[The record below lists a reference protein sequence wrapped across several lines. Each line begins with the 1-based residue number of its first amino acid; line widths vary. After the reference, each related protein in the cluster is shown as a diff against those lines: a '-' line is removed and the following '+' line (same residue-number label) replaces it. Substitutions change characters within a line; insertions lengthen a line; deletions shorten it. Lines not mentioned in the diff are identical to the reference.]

1 MTSAPFALE
10 AQGPMSGQ
18 MSKEGAMVASHGHG
32 SGHSVRTQGGAGRSK
47 ANNRFLVK
55 LTVISTLGGLLF
67 GYDTGVIS
75 GALLYMRDDLA
86 LTPLTEAVVVSSLLF
101 PGAAFGALL
110 GGKLADSLGR
120 KGSLLVCAGLF
131 LVGALICATAPNVVI
146 MTTGRIL
153 LGFGVGAAA
162 VTCPL
167 YLAEMAPADRRGRMV
182 TINELMIV
190 TGQFLAFAI
199 NALIDALFS
208 GSHIWRW
215 MLIVAAIPAIALFIG
230 LFFLPESPR
239 WYAVRNRL
247 DDTRRV
253 LSLSRSPAEAAEE
266 YNVIAMHAR
275 RDVQEDKGAALRDLR
290 AFPWMRRILWI
301 GIGLAVVQ
309 QATGINTV
317 NYYAPTI
324 LESAG
329 LGTSSALV
337 LTIAVGVVGVTGT
350 ILGIYLLGHVN
361 RRPLVMTGFI
371 GVAAGHLILALM
383 FLLPESK
390 GRAYL
395 ILAGML
401 IVVFFVQTFIGT
413 LIWLLL
419 SEIFPMTVRGFA
431 MGAAVFVLWTT
442 NTIISFVFPL
452 LVGAL
457 GATLTFGLFALVNAC
472 SFIFVWR
479 VCPETRGRTLEE
491 LEDDFRE
498 HDAAHFTHE
507 APAGIT
513 GS

>member
-1 MTSAPFALE
+1 M
-10 AQGPMSGQ
+10 
-18 MSKEGAMVASHGHG
+18 
-32 SGHSVRTQGGAGRSK
+32 R
-47 ANNRFLVK
+47 NNGRFLIK

-75 GALLYMRDDLA
+75 GALPFLKEDLH
-86 LTPLTEAVVVSSLLF
+86 LSSLQEASVVSSLLF
-101 PGAAFGALL
+101 GAMFGALL
-110 GGKLADSLGR
+110 GGKLADTLGR
-120 KGSLLVCAGLF
+120 KGSLRVCAILFFLGTLGSSLAPTYGVMLVARVVLGL
-131 LVGALICATAPNVVI
+131 A
-146 MTTGRIL
+146 
-153 LGFGVGAAA
+153 VGAAA
-162 VTCPL
+162 ATVPL
-167 YLAEMAPADRRGRMV
+167 FLAEMAPAHRRGRMV

-190 TGQFLAFAI
+190 GGQFLAFAI

-215 MLIVAAIPAIALFIG
+215 MLLVAAIPAVALFIG

-239 WYAVRNRL
+239 WYAVRGRL
-247 DDTRRV
+247 DDTQRV
-253 LSLSRSPAEAAEE
+253 LNLSRSPAEAAEE
-266 YNVIAMHAR
+266 YNIIAMHAR

-350 ILGIYLLGHVN
+350 ILGIYLLGHIN
-361 RRPLVMTGFI
+361 RRPLVITGFI
-371 GVAAGHLILALM
+371 GVALGHLVLALM

-390 GRAYL
+390 GRAFL

-472 SFIFVWR
+472 SFVFVLR
-479 VCPETRGRTLEE
+479 LCPETRGRSLEE

-498 HDAAHFTHE
+498 HDPAHFAHV
-507 APAGIT
+507 PPT
-513 GS
+513 GVSGS

>member
-1 MTSAPFALE
+1 MPA
-10 AQGPMSGQ
+10 SGAE
-18 MSKEGAMVASHGHG
+18 MGHHGGSTASHGL
-32 SGHSVRTQGGAGRSK
+32 GG
-47 ANNRFLVK
+47 NPRFLIK
-55 LTVISTLGGLLF
+55 LTIISTLGGLLF

-75 GALLYMRDDLA
+75 GALPFLKEDLR
-86 LTPLTEAVVVSSLLF
+86 LSNLQEASVVSSLLF
-101 PGAAFGALL
+101 GAMFGALL
-110 GGKLADSLGR
+110 GGKLADALGR
-120 KGSLLVCAGLF
+120 KGSLRVCAVLFFLGTLGTSFAPSYGVMLIARIVLGL
-131 LVGALICATAPNVVI
+131 A
-146 MTTGRIL
+146 
-153 LGFGVGAAA
+153 VGAAA
-162 VTCPL
+162 ATVPL
-167 YLAEMAPADRRGRMV
+167 FLAEMAPAHRRGRMV

-190 TGQFLAFAI
+190 GGQFLAFAI

-215 MLIVAAIPAIALFIG
+215 MLLVAVVPAIALFIG
-230 LFFLPESPR
+230 LYFLPDSPR
-239 WYAVRNRL
+239 WYAVRGRF

-253 LSLSRSPAEAAEE
+253 LELSRNQAEAAEE
-266 YNVIAMHAR
+266 YNVITMHAR

-301 GIGLAVVQ
+301 GIGLAIVQ

-329 LGTSSALV
+329 VGTSAALV
-337 LTIAVGVVGVTGT
+337 LTIAVGVVGVGGT
-350 ILGIYLLGHVN
+350 ILGIYLLGHIN
-361 RRPLVMTGFI
+361 RRPLVITGFI
-371 GVAAGHLILALM
+371 GVALGHLLLALM

-390 GRAYL
+390 SRAFL

-401 IVVFFVQTFIGT
+401 VVVFFVQTFIGT

-419 SEIFPMTVRGFA
+419 SEIFPMTIRGFA

-457 GATLTFGLFALVNAC
+457 GATLTFGLFALVNAG
-472 SFIFVWR
+472 SFVFVQR
-479 VCPETRGRTLEE
+479 LCPETRGRTLEE

-498 HDAAHFTHE
+498 HDAAHFVHQ
-507 APAGIT
+507 APAGVS